1 MRHTKLVLA
10 KAGQAGARYNT
21 RNMNCQLRAKSR
33 LSCFRSHLQLREGRR
48 KKAQECGFTIVELLL
63 ALTIASILLAA
74 VATAFNAS
82 IINYQ
87 ENENLFKVI
96 NNARQSLFRITSQ
109 LRTAD
114 AVEPNS
120 PVNECTLIT
129 AGGDAI
135 TYQYNNGDNK
145 LYLITND
152 DLTDPDYVLCDNVT
166 AMTFTKT
173 PTDDGTDCKSVQISI
188 TVAHGSMQRK
198 ISAAAVIRRNLS
210 W

>member
-1 MRHTKLVLA
+1 M
-10 KAGQAGARYNT
+10 QNT
-21 RNMNCQLRAKSR
+21 RYKKRETPQDTSR
-33 LSCFRSHLQLREGRR
+33 WKYET
-48 KKAQECGFTIVELLL
+48 GFTIVELLL
-63 ALTIASILLAA
+63 ALAIASILLAA

-82 IINYQ
+82 IINYR
-87 ENENLFKVI
+87 ENEDIFKVI
-96 NNARQSLFRITSQ
+96 NSARGALFRLTSQ

-114 AVEPNS
+114 AVDPTS
-120 PVNECTLIT
+120 PPNECSLIT
-129 AGGDAI
+129 TDGDDI

-152 DLTDPDYVLCDNVT
+152 DLSDPDYVLCDNVT

-188 TVAHGSMQRK
+188 TVARGNVQRK
-198 ISAAAVIRRNLS
+198 ISAAAAIRRNLS

>member
-1 MRHTKLVLA
+1 MRKHRLH
-10 KAGQAGARYNT
+10 R
-21 RNMNCQLRAKSR
+21 LRDTPR
-33 LSCFRSHLQLREGRR
+33 DTLRWKYET
-48 KKAQECGFTIVELLL
+48 GFTIVELLL
-63 ALTIASILLAA
+63 ALAIASILLAT

-82 IINYQ
+82 IINYRQ
-87 ENENLFKVI
+87 NEDMFKVI
-96 NNARQSLFRITSQ
+96 NSARQSLFRITSQ

-114 AVEPNS
+114 AVEPS
-120 PVNECTLIT
+120 APVNECTLIT
-129 AGGDAI
+129 AAGDDI

-152 DLTDPDYVLCDNVT
+152 DLSDPDYVLCDNVT

-188 TVAHGSMQRK
+188 TVTHGNVQRK
-198 ISAAAVIRRNLS
+198 ISAAAAIRRNLS

>member
-1 MRHTKLVLA
+1 MRHT
-10 KAGQAGARYNT
+10 RYKKRDT
-21 RNMNCQLRAKSR
+21 PQDT
-33 LSCFRSHLQLREGRR
+33 FRWKYET
-48 KKAQECGFTIVELLL
+48 GFTIMELLL
-63 ALTIASILLAA
+63 ALAISSMLLAA
-74 VATAFNAS
+74 VAVAFNAS
-82 IINYQ
+82 IINYR
-87 ENENLFKVI
+87 ENEDIFKVI
-96 NNARQSLFRITSQ
+96 NSARQSLFRMTSQ

-129 AGGDAI
+129 AGGDDI
-135 TYQYNNGDNK
+135 TFQYNNGDNK

-188 TVAHGSMQRK
+188 TVARGNVQRK